1 MDKES
6 ALQQLSDLGI
16 EISAEE
22 ENRIVCNVD
31 SYTTLELG
39 FLNDHVNFIDCID
52 DYPEKH
58 ERKRIEE

>member
-1 MDKES
+1 M
-6 ALQQLSDLGI
+6 
-16 EISAEE
+16 EE